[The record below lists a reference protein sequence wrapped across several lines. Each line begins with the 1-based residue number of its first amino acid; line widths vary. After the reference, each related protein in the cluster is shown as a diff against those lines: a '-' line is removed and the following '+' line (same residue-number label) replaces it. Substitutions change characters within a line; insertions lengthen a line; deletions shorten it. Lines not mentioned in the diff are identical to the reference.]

1 MMKVELYKYKFLRQ
15 FILSTMNEN
24 GLDGQELVLMG
35 IKAYSK
41 TNGELGHLV
50 LTCFYKEG
58 IIQFQQAID
67 PFDKAYGVE
76 MEERELV
83 RLVYRLSAWLS

>member
-1 MMKVELYKYKFLRQ
+1 MRVELHKYGFLRQ
-15 FILSTMNEN
+15 YILSTMNEN

-35 IKAYSK
+35 IRAYSR

-76 MEERELV
+76 MEERDVV
-83 RLVYRLSAWLS
+83 RLVYRVSEGLS